1 MFERRGIV
9 VVMDSSIFWA
19 RFVLASLAV
28 WRVTHLLASEDG
40 PANVIARIRTRL
52 GHSILGSLMDC
63 FGCLSLWISIPFAF
77 LVSRRRIVDA
87 VLTWLALSGAGF
99 LLERATSEPLT
110 IERSPEETKG
120 DSDHGMLR

>member
-1 MFERRGIV
+1 MFQRPGIV
-9 VVMDSSIFWA
+9 VVMDSPIFWA

-52 GHSILGSLMDC
+52 GHSIFGSLMDC
-63 FGCLSLWISIPFAF
+63 FGCLSLWISIPLVFV
-77 LVSRRRIVDA
+77 VSRRRIVDG

-99 LLERATSEPLT
+99 LLERATSEPLN